1 MHQNDEMYIDRRSG
15 PSLSDLMS
23 KIDRHFLDENRSMM
37 EFAQKVSS
45 IESDMKVVSESMRK
59 MSEVLERLAL
69 AEERDK
75 TQQQAMLKMQ
85 KDHVDLEEK
94 VERSKE
100 VHFELQSALE
110 KLPTK
115 EEFTSLKET
124 VHKWIYVGM
133 GVGFCLT
140 LLGGVAGSFLNGKL
154 VEYDTTI
161 NQAKTHM
168 SVEGVIPHQ
177 DGK

>member
-1 MHQNDEMYIDRRSG
+1 MHQNDEVYIDRRPG
-15 PSLSDLMS
+15 PTLSDLMS

-45 IESDMKVVSESMRK
+45 IESDMKVVSESMKK

-75 TQQQAMLKMQ
+75 TQQQAMQQMKR
-85 KDHVDLEEK
+85 DHSALEEK
-94 VERSKE
+94 VEKSKE

-115 EEFTSLKET
+115 EEFSALKET

-140 LLGGVAGSFLNGKL
+140 LIGGIAGSFLNSKL
-154 VEYDTTI
+154 VEYDSTI
-161 NQAKTHM
+161 NQARTHM
-168 SVEGVIPHQ
+168 SIEGVIPHQ